1 MLKKKTS
8 VLLFLVEN
16 FMPCS
21 LPCSSFASVL
31 FFLACFLCLC
41 LFRRS
46 KRLRPCFFS
55 RSPACSPSVTK
66 VTKKKKKS
74 RKTEHSSLKKKRC
87 GLVSRAVG
95 SLDLFFCVAVA
106 YIRDARVCFCI
117 FRGQPAMPRPRNS
130 EDSEAIG
137 DVFDD
142 ASTTDHRGRRSLALP
157 WQGLCSMQKRATNTK
172 NADRA
177 FHVSELLQIRR
188 HRSGIEFELF

>member
-1 MLKKKTS
+1 MLFFRFRAIFS
-8 VLLFLVEN
+8 RLL
-16 FMPCS
+16 S
-21 LPCSSFASVL
+21 LPL
-31 FFLACFLCLC
+31 FISTKQKAPSLLLLEIPRLLSLCNK
-41 LFRRS
+41 S
-46 KRLRPCFFS
+46 DE
-55 RSPACSPSVTK
+55 
-66 VTKKKKKS
+66 KKKKS